1 MSRGKEHWTY
11 GMKQQQT
18 TLPNAFKD
26 VVDDDS
32 DDNDDDDAVDGYD
45 NDYVSFP
52 FSAYDYPIC
61 IHDYL

>member
-1 MSRGKEHWTY
+1 
-11 GMKQQQT
+11 MKQQQT

-61 IHDYL
+61 IHEYL